1 MTLYDAVLQRL
12 KQIMA
17 EKNASLYTLNK
28 EGGIPKSTLSQVLN
42 KKQKKI
48 KLDLLYD
55 ILSKMGV
62 TLQEFFTDPI
72 FEEVTD

>member
-1 MTLYDAVLQRL
+1 MKLYDAVLQRL

-17 EKNASLYTLNK
+17 EKNASLYSLNK

-42 KKQKKI
+42 KKQSKI

-55 ILSKMGV
+55 ILSTMGV
-62 TLQEFFTDPI
+62 TLKEFFYDSI

>member
-1 MTLYDAVLQRL
+1 MKLYDAVLQRL

-48 KLDLLYD
+48 KIDLLYD
-55 ILSKMGV
+55 ILSTMGV

>member
-55 ILSKMGV
+55 ILSTMTV

>member
-55 ILSKMGV
+55 ILSTMGV
-62 TLQEFFTDPI
+62 TLQDFFTDPI

>member
-1 MTLYDAVLQRL
+1 MKLYDAVLQRL

-17 EKNASLYTLNK
+17 EKNASLYSLNK
-28 EGGIPKSTLSQVLN
+28 EGGIPKSTLSKVLN
-42 KKQKKI
+42 KKQSKI

-55 ILSKMGV
+55 ILSTMGV
-62 TLQEFFTDPI
+62 TLKEFFDDPI

>member
-1 MTLYDAVLQRL
+1 MKLYDAVLQRL

-17 EKNASLYTLNK
+17 EKNASLYSLNK

-42 KKQKKI
+42 KKQSKI

-55 ILSKMGV
+55 ILSTMGV
-62 TLQEFFTDPI
+62 TLKEFFDDPI

>member
-1 MTLYDAVLQRL
+1 MKLYDAVLQRL

-17 EKNASLYTLNK
+17 EKNASLYSLNK

-42 KKQKKI
+42 KKQSKI

-55 ILSKMGV
+55 ILSTMGV

>member
-1 MTLYDAVLQRL
+1 MKLYDAVLQRL

-17 EKNASLYTLNK
+17 EKNASLYSLNK

-42 KKQKKI
+42 KKQSKI

-55 ILSKMGV
+55 ILSTMGV
-62 TLQEFFTDPI
+62 TLKEFFDDPL

>member
-55 ILSKMGV
+55 ILSTRGV

>member
-12 KQIMA
+12 KQVMA

-42 KKQKKI
+42 KKQAKI
-48 KLDLLYD
+48 GLDLLYE
-55 ILSKMGV
+55 ILSTMGV

>member
-1 MTLYDAVLQRL
+1 MKLYDAVLQRL

-42 KKQKKI
+42 RKQNKI
-48 KLDLLYD
+48 SLDLLYD
-55 ILSKMGV
+55 ILTTMGISFK
-62 TLQEFFTDPI
+62 EFFDDPI

>member
-1 MTLYDAVLQRL
+1 MKLYDAVLQRL

-42 KKQKKI
+42 RKQNKI
-48 KLDLLYD
+48 SLDLLYD
-55 ILSKMGV
+55 ILSTMGI
-62 TLQEFFTDPI
+62 TFKEFFDDPI
-72 FEEVTD
+72 FDEVTD